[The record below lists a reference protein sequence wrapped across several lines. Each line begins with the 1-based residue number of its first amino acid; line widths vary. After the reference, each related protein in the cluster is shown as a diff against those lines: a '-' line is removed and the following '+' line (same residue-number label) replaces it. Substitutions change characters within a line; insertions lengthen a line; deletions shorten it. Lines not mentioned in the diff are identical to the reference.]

1 MLSYSS
7 FFYLINPPAAGFS
20 TLSIVA
26 SNDINEEVLL
36 ALNREGHEINTFGI
50 GTVRISKN
58 KT

>member
-50 GTVRISKN
+50 GTVRI
-58 KT
+58 